1 MNELHYY
8 HLYFTKISDFNLACG
23 DLCNCFSSV
32 AILFL
37 YYSIIINIQPMFSVP
52 DYQTAEKALSV
63 IQSGQR
69 VFVQGS
75 AQTPLHLLRELA
87 RQSARLNDVELVF
100 ITVQGDIVVDR
111 PEYEGIFNIN
121 CMFVSNSVR
130 EAVHQGRADYIP
142 VFLSDIPDL
151 FQKGYLPI
159 DVALVQVSPPDEH
172 GYCSLGVSVD
182 IARSAVN
189 TARFLVAQVNPNV
202 PRTHGD
208 SQIHVSRFTEMVYHE
223 EELPEVQYGAKVAEE
238 EQEIGRIISEMIDDG
253 STLQM
258 GIGTIPDAV
267 LKALSSH
274 KNLGVHTE
282 MCSDGIID
290 LIERDVVNNSLK
302 KIHPFKTVAG
312 FAVGTRRLYDYVHD
326 NPSFVF
332 LDIDYVNDP
341 HVIRRNPKVI
351 AINSAIEVDLTGQVC
366 ADSIGTYQFSGIG
379 GQMDF
384 MRGAALSE
392 GGKPIIALTS
402 RTKKGESRIVPYL
415 KQGAGVVTTR
425 GHVHYVVTEYG
436 VANLYGKNL
445 RQRAKS
451 LTDIAHPEDR
461 EELERAFFER
471 YKSC

>member
-1 MNELHYY
+1 MYREIKY
-8 HLYFTKISDFNLACG
+8 H
-23 DLCNCFSSV
+23 
-32 AILFL
+32 
-37 YYSIIINIQPMFSVP
+37 
-52 DYQTAEKALSV
+52 TAAEALSV
-63 IQSGQR
+63 IQSGMR

-75 AQTPLHLLRELA
+75 AQTPLFLLRELA
-87 RQSARLNDVELVF
+87 KQAPRLNDVELVF
-100 ITVQGDIVVDR
+100 ITVQGDITIDK

-121 CMFVSNSVR
+121 CMFVSESVR
-130 EAVHQGRADYIP
+130 KAVNEGRADFIP

-151 FQKGYLPI
+151 FKKGYLPI
-159 DVALVQVSPPDEH
+159 DVALVQVSPPDRH
-172 GYCSLGVSVD
+172 GYCSLGLSVD

-189 TARFLVAQVNPNV
+189 TAKYIIAQVNPNV

-208 SQIHVSRFTEMVYHE
+208 SLVHTDRFTHMVYSDE
-223 EELPEVQYGAKVAEE
+223 PLPQVDYGSKVAAEELR
-238 EQEIGRIISEMIDDG
+238 IGELIAEMIDDG

-267 LKALSSH
+267 LRALTNH
-274 KNLGVHTE
+274 KHLGVHTE

-290 LIERDVVNNSLK
+290 LVERDVIDNTK
-302 KIHPFKTVAG
+302 KRIHPYKTVTG

-326 NPSFVF
+326 NPAFVF

-341 HVIRRNPKVI
+341 HVIRRNPKVV

-366 ADSIGTYQFSGIG
+366 ADSIGTTQYSGIG

-402 RTKKGESRIVPYL
+402 RTKKGVSRIVPYL

-436 VANLYGKNL
+436 VAHLYGKNL
-445 RQRAKS
+445 RQRAKA
-451 LTDIAHPEDR
+451 LIDIAHPDDR
-461 EELERAFFER
+461 EALERACFER
-471 YKSC
+471 FKHFPSHC